1 MKFNIETYNSS
12 STLRIAIKKVK
23 EALIRTFEGESIEQA
38 DVNVIYVDDAKIHE
52 INKEYL
58 NHDRTTDVITFSLKD
73 NEEKDSI
80 IDGEIYVSADT
91 ARRQASEYKVSFTDE
106 ILRLAVHGG
115 LHLCGYEDDNNKKR
129 AYMHKLE
136 TKYIR

>member
-1 MKFNIETYNSS
+1 ME
-12 STLRIAIKKVK
+12 
-23 EALIRTFEGESIEQA
+23 EALIRTFEGESIKQA
-38 DVNVIYVDDAKIHE
+38 DVNVIYVDDVKIQE

-80 IDGEIYVSADT
+80 IDGEIYISTDT
-91 ARRQASEYKVSFTDE
+91 ARKQAAEYKVSFTDE

-115 LHLCGYEDDNNKKR
+115 LHLCGSEDDNDKKR
-129 AYMHKLE
+129 AFMHELE